1 MPHPTPNPAPNPIGA
16 NLAAIRARIASAA
29 QAAGRNPAS
38 VTLVA
43 VSKTTP
49 QSAVLAALGAGQCQF
64 GENRV
69 QEAATKFPGLRAEWP
84 DLRLHLIGPVQ
95 TNKALDAVRIAD
107 VIETLDRPKLA
118 DAIARAADLTG
129 RLPNLLVQIN
139 IGDEPQKSG
148 AAWQDADDFIRAC
161 RQRFGANLRGL
172 MGIAPLGA
180 DPAPYF
186 GRLAATAAAHG
197 LAELS
202 IGMSGDF
209 PAAIAAGATHVR
221 IGSAIFGTR

>member
-1 MPHPTPNPAPNPIGA
+1 M
-16 NLAAIRARIASAA
+16 ASAA
-29 QAAGRNPAS
+29 QTAGRDPAS

-43 VSKTTP
+43 VSKTAP
-49 QSAVLAALGAGQCQF
+49 QTAVLAALHAGQCQF

-69 QEAATKFPGLRAEWP
+69 QEAAEKFPALRTDWP
-84 DLRLHLIGPVQ
+84 DLHLHLIGPLQ

-118 DAIARAADLTG
+118 DAIARAADITG
-129 RLPNLLVQIN
+129 RLPGLLIQIN

-148 AAWQDADDFIRAC
+148 VAWQNADDFIRTSK
-161 RQRFGANLRGL
+161 QRFGANLRGL
-172 MGIAPLGA
+172 MGIAPLGV

-186 GRLAATAAAHG
+186 ARLAATAATHG
-197 LAELS
+197 LADLS

-221 IGSAIFGTR
+221 IGTAIFGAR